1 MKLDGSII
9 SLEFA
14 PLTKGIRIGNI
25 PPGTSSDDIKYKFSS
40 RKICGG
46 QVTEVKLD
54 KKSGVANVYFEK
66 SSGMGLPHCVYF
78 TRFLQYHITRD
89 HLFCN
94 LQRNHICDTTSHT
107 KSCYVKCIQN

>member
-25 PPGTSSDDIKYKFSS
+25 PPGTSSDDVKYKFSS

-46 QVTEVKLD
+46 QVTEVKLE
-54 KKSGVANVYFEK
+54 KKTGVANVYFEK

-78 TRFLQYHITRD
+78 TRFLQRPYYTR
-89 HLFCN
+89 
-94 LQRNHICDTTSHT
+94 
-107 KSCYVKCIQN
+107 

>member
-14 PLTKGIRIGNI
+14 PLTKCIKIGNI
-25 PPGTSSDDIKYKFSS
+25 PPGTSSDDVKYKFSS

-78 TRFLQYHITRD
+78 TRFLQRPYYTYEIIFSAT
-89 HLFCN
+89 CN
-94 LQRNHICDTTSHT
+94 ETTYVTQRLTQSR
-107 KSCYVKCIQN
+107 VM